1 MGAGTADN
9 MHPLSS
15 QRGLVI
21 IPAYNEAQNLPALL
35 CRVRSLYPELDVLVV
50 NDGSTD
56 DTERVVSQF
65 PVRLLSLPCNLGV
78 GGAVQ
83 TGLLVAWQERYD
95 FAIQLDG
102 DGQHPPEEI
111 SKLLNELSQSGSDM
125 VVGSRFLD
133 PEGYQSTRVRRMG
146 IQAFSWMLS
155 ALSHGRVTDATSGFR
170 IWNRHAIEVL
180 ASEYPEDYPE
190 VEVILLLRQAN
201 LRISEVSVNMLPRA
215 GGQSSI
221 GKMEAFSYM
230 IKVPLAILMN
240 LLSKREDRS
249 SRWEAP

>member
-1 MGAGTADN
+1 MDS
-9 MHPLSS
+9 LSLK
-15 QRGLVI
+15 RGLVI

-35 CRVRSLYPELDVLVV
+35 RRVRDLYPELDVLVI
-50 NDGSTD
+50 NDGSAD
-56 DTERVVSQF
+56 ETEKVVSQF

-83 TGLLVAWQERYD
+83 TGLMVASQERYD
-95 FAIQLDG
+95 FAMQVDG

-111 SKLLNELSQSGSDM
+111 SKLINALSQSGSDM

-133 PEGYQSTRVRRMG
+133 SEGYQSTPIRRMG
-146 IQAFSWMLS
+146 IQVFSWMLS
-155 ALSHGRVTDATSGFR
+155 ALCQVRVTDATSGFR
-170 IWNRHAIEVL
+170 IWNRNAIEVL
-180 ASEYPEDYPE
+180 ANEYPEDYPE
-190 VEVILLLRQAN
+190 VEVILMLRQAN

-221 GKMEAFSYM
+221 GRMEAFSYM

-240 LLSKREDRS
+240 LLSKREARS
-249 SRWEAP
+249 SRQEAP